1 MSAKFDLCQ
10 EKKDIMKDKLVKC
23 SSRLEKKKT
32 GASDTTMP
40 LRLNPFSTTL
50 VEAWFIY
57 FESVLRC
64 RGISDKKVFHQL
76 LLESLSLETIEE
88 IEDEI
93 VSATTYNVLKENL
106 INKYSFSQKK
116 SVEHLTKSTSAGSL
130 NDSLHQL
137 AAVVNQLHDC
147 NNKKSRDAVPK
158 LAEQICGRCERS
170 LSHDE
175 AVLRN
180 ICWYH
185 KRFAEN
191 SKKCVPPCSYYSEA
205 VATTSRKKSNR
216 HLNHASASKERS
228 KTSKQL
234 EHDLRFVLDFITCR
248 FLVVFNLYQ

>member
-1 MSAKFDLCQ
+1 MPGVGRNRFGHISGTKKSVEHLTKSTSAGSLNDSLQ
-10 EKKDIMKDKLVKC
+10 QLAAVVVPKLAEQIC
-23 SSRLEKKKT
+23 GRCERSLSH
-32 GASDTTMP
+32 D
-40 LRLNPFSTTL
+40 
-50 VEAWFIY
+50 EA
-57 FESVLRC
+57 VLRNIC
-64 RGISDKKVFHQL
+64 WYHKRFAENSKKCVPPCSYYS
-76 LLESLSLETIEE
+76 EA
-88 IEDEI
+88 
-93 VSATTYNVLKENL
+93 VATTSRKKSNRHLNHASASKERS
-106 INKYSFSQKK
+106 KTSKQKK

-130 NDSLHQL
+130 NDSLQQL
-137 AAVVNQLHDC
+137 AAVV
-147 NNKKSRDAVPK
+147 VPK